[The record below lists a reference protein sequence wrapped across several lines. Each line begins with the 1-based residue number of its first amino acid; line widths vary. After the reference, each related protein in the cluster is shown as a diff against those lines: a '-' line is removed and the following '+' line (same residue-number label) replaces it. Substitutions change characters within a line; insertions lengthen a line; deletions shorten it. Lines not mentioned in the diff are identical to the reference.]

1 MKRPTRCGRCSA
13 SGGASTA
20 GRWLR
25 VRRGLHGVMP
35 CEPRCPRSIATAS
48 VQILA
53 AMNGGDNRRVTLAE
67 PIQVVIFYTTTVVL
81 PEEGSV
87 HFAQDLY
94 GHDLRL
100 DNAL

>member
-1 MKRPTRCGRCSA
+1 
-13 SGGASTA
+13 
-20 GRWLR
+20 
-25 VRRGLHGVMP
+25 
-35 CEPRCPRSIATAS
+35 
-48 VQILA
+48 
-53 AMNGGDNRRVTLAE
+53 MNGGDNRRVTLAE